1 MSVDFK
7 MIGERIKIRRKSLK
21 KTQEALASEL
31 FVSAG
36 YISQI
41 ERGNTKIN
49 LETLSEIADF
59 LQCDMIE
66 FLSDSKK
73 TYEDP
78 LRNKIDILYNQL
90 SIEERTLLYELLLTY
105 CKKK

>member
-7 MIGERIKIRRKSLK
+7 MIGERIKLRRKELK
-21 KTQEALASEL
+21 KTQEELASEL
-31 FVSAG
+31 YVSAG

-59 LQCDMIE
+59 LQCDLSD
-66 FLSDSKK
+66 FLSDTGKK
-73 TYEDP
+73 YEDP
-78 LRNKIDILYNQL
+78 IRNKIDILYHQL
-90 SIEERTLLYELLLTY
+90 NIKERTILYELLLTY
-105 CKKK
+105 CKKR